1 MATPEEQVS
10 TIIANAIAKADEY
23 TLRTETAAR
32 SLTDLFDATA
42 RGYNFSRHHFT
53 PAVSAVEPG
62 VPDVENSI
70 FTYET
75 QYEKLIARLS
85 DELADFFVEYYP
97 LDNDAFD
104 EGVAWVKSTIASG
117 GVALSSEV
125 EDRLWQKGKDRLVR
139 EGLRQTDQVVS
150 GFAAKG
156 YSFPPGLMAAQVHA
170 INTETFGKMGD
181 LAGTI
186 AIKQAE
192 LYIDTLKF
200 AVDLAVNTRLKAIAV
215 AADYI
220 KALMLS
226 SDAAARISNL
236 NSDAKAKMIAATA
249 DLYRARLTKDQILL
263 TAHAAKT
270 SGDLQGLATV
280 DVEHHH
286 KDMDERIRV
295 LTGAATLYGDTA
307 RAALSSLSAIA
318 SNSVVSA

>member
-1 MATPEEQVS
+1 MPTPAEQVAL
-10 TIIANAIAKADEY
+10 IISNAIAKADEY
-23 TLRTETAAR
+23 TTRTENAAEK
-32 SLTDLFDATA
+32 LTDLFDATS
-42 RGYNFSRHHFT
+42 RGYYLGTHWYT
-53 PAVSAVEPG
+53 AEVKAVEPG
-62 VPDVENSI
+62 VPDVENSV
-70 FTYET
+70 FTYEA

-104 EGVAWVKSTIASG
+104 DGVAWLKNTIGSG
-117 GVALSSEV
+117 GVALSAEV
-125 EDRLWQKGKDRLVR
+125 EDRLWQKGRDRLVR
-139 EGLRQTDQVVS
+139 EGMRQTDTVVN

-186 AIKQAE
+186 AVKQAE

-200 AVDLAVNTRLKAIAV
+200 AVDLAVNTRLKAIAA

-226 SDAAARISNL
+226 SDAAARIANL

-249 DLYRARLTKDQILL
+249 DLYRARLTKDQLL
-263 TAHAAKT
+263 LNAHAAK
-270 SGDLQGLATV
+270 QATDTQWQSSV
-280 DVEHHH
+280 NMDHHH

-295 LTGAATLYGDTA
+295 LTGAAALYADTA
-307 RAALSSLSAIA
+307 KAALSSLSAIA
-318 SNSVVSA
+318 SQSVVSL